1 MGKLEDTQAL
11 TKYNMLTWRKVIK
24 TPDMAA
30 NFLNSILTPI

>member
-1 MGKLEDTQAL
+1 MGELEDTRAV

-24 TPDMAA
+24 TLDMAA